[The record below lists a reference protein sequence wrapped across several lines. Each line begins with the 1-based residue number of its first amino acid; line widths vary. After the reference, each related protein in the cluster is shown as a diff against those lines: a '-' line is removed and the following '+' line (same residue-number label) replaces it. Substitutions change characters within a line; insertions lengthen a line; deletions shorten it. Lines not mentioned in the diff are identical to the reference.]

1 MKRKNDLKKE
11 SLTMIDPALLE
22 EILGSVQTG
31 GSDGKSGAVIPQA
44 SFHSH
49 FHS

>member
-11 SLTMIDPALLE
+11 PLKMIDPAMLE
-22 EILGSVQTG
+22 EILGSIQPH
-31 GSDGKSGAVIPQA
+31 GSDEKSVAVIRQK
-44 SFHSH
+44 SFHSF

>member
-22 EILGSVQTG
+22 EILGSVQTA
-31 GSDGKSGAVIPQA
+31 GSDGKSVAVIRQELF
-44 SFHSH
+44 SSFFHS
-49 FHS
+49 

>member
-11 SLTMIDPALLE
+11 SLKMIDPAVLE
-22 EILGSVQTG
+22 EILGSVQAG
-31 GSDGKSGAVIPQA
+31 SSDGKSVAVIPQA